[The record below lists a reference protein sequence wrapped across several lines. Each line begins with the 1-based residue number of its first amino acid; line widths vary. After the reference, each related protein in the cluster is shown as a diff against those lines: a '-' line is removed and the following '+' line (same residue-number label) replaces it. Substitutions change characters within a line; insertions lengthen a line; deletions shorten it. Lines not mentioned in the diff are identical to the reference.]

1 MTLTQ
6 VSKFL
11 SLILRHKPEWIGITL
26 DEHGW
31 ADVGELVKGI
41 SKETPFD
48 ETILE
53 AIVRTDKKKRYQFNE
68 DHTKI
73 RACQGHSIPVDL
85 ELTPVM
91 PPEFLWHGT
100 GEKYVPSIE
109 RTGLQPKSRQ
119 YVHLSPDKETA
130 GDVGKRHGAPVIY
143 RVLAGKMHRDGY
155 SFYQAANGVWLTRSV
170 PKDYLCS
177 DPSYGKSSKSN
188 K

>member
-6 VSKFL
+6 VSNFL
-11 SLILRHKPEWIGITL
+11 SLVLRHKPEWIGITL

-109 RTGLQPKSRQ
+109 TTGLQPKKPAVCPSVAGQRNSGRRGKTAWSAG
-119 YVHLSPDKETA
+119 HLPGPGRED
-130 GDVGKRHGAPVIY
+130 APG
-143 RVLAGKMHRDGY
+143 RLFLLPGCQWCLADQVRTQNL
-155 SFYQAANGVWLTRSV
+155 SLW
-170 PKDYLCS
+170 DYILR
-177 DPSYGKSSKSN
+177 KIFKI

>member
-53 AIVRTDKKKRYQFNE
+53 FIVRTDKKKRYQFNE

-73 RACQGHSIPVDL
+73 RACQGHSISVYEGFDEMDDILCPHCGNPVSRMD
-85 ELTPVM
+85 EESEFRPKHC
-91 PPEFLWHGT
+91 PECGT
-100 GEKYVPSIE
+100 K
-109 RTGLQPKSRQ
+109 L
-119 YVHLSPDKETA
+119 
-130 GDVGKRHGAPVIY
+130 IY
-143 RVLAGKMHRDGY
+143 
-155 SFYQAANGVWLTRSV
+155 
-170 PKDYLCS
+170 
-177 DPSYGKSSKSN
+177 
-188 K
+188 